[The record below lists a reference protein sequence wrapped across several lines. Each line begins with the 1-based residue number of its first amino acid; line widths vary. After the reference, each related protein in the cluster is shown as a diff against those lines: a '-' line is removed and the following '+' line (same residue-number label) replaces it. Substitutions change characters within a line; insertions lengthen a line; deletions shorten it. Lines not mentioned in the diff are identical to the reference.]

1 MARTDIFAAEMVADY
16 TAPKS
21 SAFPAARGDRRPP
34 RSAPLMRRY
43 EISGITAAGEVVDFI
58 RRAPATPAFEDA
70 FAAFARGTLI
80 ATPAGPVAIEDLHPG
95 MAVETAAGARQLMW
109 VGSTVFYPRLPDRPE
124 NALRLTRFTTDSMG
138 FGRPSPDLVLGPRA
152 RLLFRHE
159 GCEDMLGS
167 PSAVAP
173 ATAFVDGI
181 STVAVNPAAPLT
193 VFHLALAGQQ
203 ILLANGVEV
212 ESFHPG
218 PTAGEMMDF
227 DTRTLFLSLFPH
239 VETLA
244 DFGPMTLP
252 RLTAFEFEQ
261 IRNR

>member
-21 SAFPAARGDRRPP
+21 TGYPAARGDRRSA
-34 RSAPLMRRY
+34 RNAPLMRRY
-43 EISGITAAGEVVDFI
+43 EIAGMTPAGEIVDFV

-80 ATPAGPVAIEDLHPG
+80 STPAGPVAVEDLRPG
-95 MAVETAAGARQLMW
+95 MVVETAEGPQPVLW
-109 VGSTVFYPRLPDRPE
+109 IGGTVFFPNLPDRPE
-124 NALRLTRFTTDSMG
+124 TALRLTRITADSMG
-138 FGRPSPDLVLGPRA
+138 FGKPSPDLLLGPRA

-159 GCEDMLGS
+159 GCQEMLGS
-167 PSAVAP
+167 PAAVAP

-181 STVAVNPAAPLT
+181 NTVSVKPAAPLT
-193 VFHLALAGQQ
+193 VYHLALEGQQ
-203 ILLANGVEV
+203 VLLANGIEV

-218 PTAGEMMDF
+218 PAAEEMMDF

-239 VETLA
+239 VESLT

-252 RLTAFEFEQ
+252 RLTAFEFDQ